1 MRRVNS
7 IIYAVLGAFTIIY
20 GIVNLLFPTFM
31 VPESARSFPLSH
43 ILREQAAMAIFIGCM
58 FLWCIFNYERRAA
71 VHYFLMVFAFLLAA
85 IHWFDYLR
93 GHLNWLS
100 PLYNSVPFV
109 VLALMA
115 FKMRSVPRAER
126 GPRAGSPRGVLDET
140 GSH

>member
-1 MRRVNS
+1 
-7 IIYAVLGAFTIIY
+7 LGAAAIVY
-20 GIVNLLFPTFM
+20 GITNLLFPTFM

-43 ILREQAAMAIFIGCM
+43 ILREQAAMALFIGCM
-58 FLWCIFNYERRAA
+58 FLGCIFNYERRAA
-71 VHYFLMVFAFLLAA
+71 VDYFLIVFAFLLAA

-115 FKMRSVPRAER
+115 CKMRSVPRAER
-126 GPRAGSPRGVLDET
+126 GPRAGSPRGVVDET
-140 GSH
+140 